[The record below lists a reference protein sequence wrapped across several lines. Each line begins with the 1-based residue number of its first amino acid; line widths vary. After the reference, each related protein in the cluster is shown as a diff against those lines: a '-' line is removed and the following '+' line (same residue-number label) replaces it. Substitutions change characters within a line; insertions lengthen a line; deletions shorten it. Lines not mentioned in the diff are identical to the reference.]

1 MNVKEINT
9 GSYFIYFGEDGYK
22 CLTNWVK
29 ERKYSKIFLLS
40 DTHTHECCVY
50 TFLQKFPFEVEIIE
64 VEAGEEHKNLD
75 TCLSL
80 WQTLSDLGADRKSL
94 FINIGGGVITDM
106 GGFVASTFKRGIDF
120 INIPTSLLAM
130 VDASIGGKTGIDL
143 GALKNQIGVI
153 NNPQLLL
160 IDINY
165 LNTLPKEEFRSGLAE
180 MFKHGLIQSP
190 HYWEKMQHLSTL
202 TTDDLE
208 EIIYESV
215 LIKHQVVLQDPKE
228 QGLRKILN
236 FGHTLGHAIE
246 SYSLAH
252 RCKRL
257 LHGEAVAIG
266 MILAAFLSHKV
277 INFSWKQVE
286 EIKTTLLEYFP
297 QEEFS
302 PDEIK
307 AILELLKYDKKNVYG
322 HIYFVLLKEIGVP
335 QWNME
340 VEESFIQEAFVYYM
354 TPLSENK
361 H

>member
-1 MNVKEINT
+1 MDLKKIDTADYTIYFSEEGYKHLADYVKE
-9 GSYFIYFGEDGYK
+9 K
-22 CLTNWVK
+22 
-29 ERKYSKIFLLS
+29 KYSKIFVLS

-80 WQTLSDLGADRKSL
+80 WQTLSDLEADRKSL
-94 FINIGGGVITDM
+94 LINVGGGVVTDM

-120 INIPTSLLAM
+120 INVPTTLLAM
-130 VDASIGGKTGIDL
+130 VDASIGGKTGVDL
-143 GALKNQIGVI
+143 GVLKNQIGVI

-160 IDINY
+160 IDVNY
-165 LNTLPKEEFRSGLAE
+165 LATLPKEEFRSGLAE

-190 HYWEKMQHLSTL
+190 AYWEKMKQLSAL

-215 LIKHQVVLQDPKE
+215 VIKHQVVKQDPKE

-246 SYSLAH
+246 SYCLAH
-252 RCKRL
+252 RSKRL

-266 MILAAFLSHKV
+266 MILAAFLSHKLLHFPWEKTV
-277 INFSWKQVE
+277 
-286 EIKTTLLEYFP
+286 EIKRVLLDYFP
-297 QEEFS
+297 QEDFS
-302 PDEIK
+302 VQEIA
-307 AILELLKYDKKNVYG
+307 AIQELLKYDKKNAYG
-322 HIYFVLLKEIGVP
+322 HVYFVLLEAIGQP
-335 QWNME
+335 KWNIE
-340 VEESFIQEAFVYYM
+340 VEEALIEQAFAYY
-354 TPLSENK
+354 SEK
-361 H
+361 